1 MIFVMKTYWLYIL
14 CSQKH
19 GTLYVGITSD
29 LPRRIFEH
37 KNHLIPHCFTSRYN
51 VTQLVYVEQHVIFD
65 QAVKRETRIKEWP
78 RQWKINLI
86 EKNNPDWL
94 EIALL

>member
-1 MIFVMKTYWLYIL
+1 MKTYWLYIL
-14 CSQKH
+14 CSKKY

-37 KNHLIPHCFTSRYN
+37 KNHLIPNCFPSKYN
-51 VTQLVYVEQHVIFD
+51 VTQLVYAEQHAMFE
-65 QAVKRETRIKEWP
+65 QAVKRETRIKDWP

-86 EKNNPDWL
+86 EKNNPDWH
-94 EIALL
+94 EMSLL